1 MEIQVVLYKAGM
13 NKSGHISKDNVD
25 IIVQKLSNSFF
36 AFCVHFHTHIL
47 IYYNVYVCNCNILK
61 A

>member
-13 NKSGHISKDNVD
+13 NKSGHISKDKVD
-25 IIVQKLSNSFF
+25 RIVQKLSNSLT
-36 AFCVHFHTHIL
+36 FCVHFHTHIL